1 MRMNRVAQRGA
12 QAVEFALVLP
22 LMILVIFAVLDFG
35 FLVYNKAIITNA
47 AREGARFGSSLS
59 TSWSTSEIRQVACTI
74 ARTSVVNV
82 GGEPIADACDDEAGT
97 MIVSVLPSTQPAF
110 NEPVTVTVSFAS
122 RGFSQGNRWNLGV
135 GPDSIGAPVT
145 ISATTLMSP
154 E

>member
-1 MRMNRVAQRGA
+1 MKRIEQRGA

-59 TSWSTSEIRQVACTI
+59 TSWNTAEIRQVACTI

-82 GGEPIADACDDEAGT
+82 GAEPIAEGCDDEAGIMT
-97 MIVSVLPSTQPAF
+97 VSVLPSTAPAF
-110 NEPVTVTVSFAS
+110 NDPVTVTVTFAS
-122 RGFSQGNRWNLGV
+122 RGFSLGTWWNLGV
-135 GPDSIGAPVT
+135 GPNSIGAPIT
-145 ISATTLMSP
+145 ISSTTVMLH